1 MESKLNN
8 MQHKNVKYINKNL
21 TINNVSVQTEESNIA
36 TINNQFK
43 TIYMHIPNKPK

>member
-1 MESKLNN
+1 

-21 TINNVSVQTEESNIA
+21 SINNVSVQTEELNIA